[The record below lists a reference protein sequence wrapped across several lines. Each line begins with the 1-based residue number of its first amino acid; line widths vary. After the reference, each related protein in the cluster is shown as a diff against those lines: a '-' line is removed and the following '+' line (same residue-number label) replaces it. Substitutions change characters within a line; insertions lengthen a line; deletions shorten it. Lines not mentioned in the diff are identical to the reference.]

1 MTEGR
6 SELSSAT
13 SNQYN
18 LSVTLTVHFCHNYF
32 SAVSTA
38 PSQFLLLLLRF
49 SKAKCN
55 NLYCH
60 SFLCTTY
67 CLLAFFFS
75 KVHDDSNA
83 LRNLCFASAILSIHT
98 HPHSLYIL
106 PPFYLSHLSVLC
118 IQHNGSHTSQHSLV
132 ALNIL

>member
-38 PSQFLLLLLRF
+38 PSQFLLLQRNAES
-49 SKAKCN
+49 SKEYWGVVERAEGN
-55 NLYCH
+55 QWI
-60 SFLCTTY
+60 
-67 CLLAFFFS
+67 
-75 KVHDDSNA
+75 NA
-83 LRNLCFASAILSIHT
+83 TLTQKNAEGI
-98 HPHSLYIL
+98 
-106 PPFYLSHLSVLC
+106 
-118 IQHNGSHTSQHSLV
+118 V
-132 ALNIL
+132 ARKQ